1 MLTRCM
7 SHDIT
12 LPELQEFIAGFWYHY
27 DEAHYDELAARYAED
42 VHYLT
47 RSDSG
52 ASPFEDLM
60 SPDLHGRDAV
70 MEWLSDH
77 RKQSPYPLRHH
88 ATNVH
93 RTGTDGDVT
102 RARFYIFV
110 NQIAN
115 FVPFAVS
122 SGVVNVAVRRE
133 PTGLVVTEMDVVLDA
148 TNSVLL
154 SELGADSAAGS

>member
-1 MLTRCM
+1 M
-7 SHDIT
+7 SNDIT
-12 LPELQEFIAGFWYHY
+12 LPELQEFVARFWYHY
-27 DEAHYDELAARYAED
+27 DEAHYDELAQHYAEEARY
-42 VHYLT
+42 VT

-52 ASPFEDLM
+52 ASPFEELM
-60 SPDLHGRDAV
+60 SPKLYGRDAV

-77 RKQSPYPLRHH
+77 RRQSPYPLRHH

-93 RTGTDGDVT
+93 RTGTDGEVT
-102 RARFYIFV
+102 SARFYIFV

-122 SGVVNVAVRRE
+122 SGVASVAVRRGAE
-133 PTGLVVTEMDVVLDA
+133 GLEFTEMDIVLDT

-154 SELGADSAAGS
+154 SELAADSTTGS

>member
-1 MLTRCM
+1 M
-7 SHDIT
+7 SNEIT

-27 DEAHYDELAARYAED
+27 EEARYDDLAARYAED
-42 VHYLT
+42 VHYVT

-52 ASPFEDLM
+52 ASPFEELM
-60 SPDLHGRDAV
+60 SPTLDGRDAV
-70 MEWLSDH
+70 VEWLSEH

-93 RTGTDGDVT
+93 RTGTDGEIT
-102 RARFYIFV
+102 YARFYIFV

-122 SGVVNVAVRRE
+122 SGLVNVAVRRGSN
-133 PTGLVVTEMDVVLDA
+133 GLEFTEMEVVLD
-148 TNSVLL
+148 TQNSVLL
-154 SELGADSAAGS
+154 SELSADSAAGP

>member
-1 MLTRCM
+1 M
-7 SHDIT
+7 SNDVT
-12 LPELQEFIAGFWYHY
+12 LPELQEFIGNFWYHY
-27 DEAHYDELAARYAED
+27 DEAHYDELAASYADD
-42 VHYLT
+42 VHYVT

-52 ASPFEDLM
+52 ASPFEELM
-60 SPDLHGRDAV
+60 SPELRGRDAV

-102 RARFYIFV
+102 RARFYILV

-122 SGVVNVAVRRE
+122 SGVVNVGVRRA
-133 PTGLVVTEMDVVLDA
+133 TAGLVFTEMDVVLDA
-148 TNSVLL
+148 TDSVLL
-154 SELGADSAAGS
+154 SELAAGSASGS

>member
-1 MLTRCM
+1 MTN
-7 SHDIT
+7 DIT
-12 LPELQEFIAGFWYHY
+12 LSELQEFIAGFWYHY
-27 DEAHYDELAARYAED
+27 DEAHYDELAASYSEDARY
-42 VHYLT
+42 VS

-52 ASPFEDLM
+52 ASPFEELM
-60 SPDLHGRDAV
+60 SPKLRGRDAV
-70 MEWLSDH
+70 MEWMSEH

-93 RTGTDGDVT
+93 RTGADGAIT

-122 SGVVNVAVRRE
+122 SGVAEVGVRRGGN
-133 PTGLVVTEMDVVLDA
+133 GLEFTDMEVILDT

-154 SELGADSAAGS
+154 SELHAVSTTGS

>member
-1 MLTRCM
+1 M
-7 SHDIT
+7 SNDIT
-12 LPELQEFIAGFWYHY
+12 LSELQEFIAGFWYHY
-27 DEAHYDELAARYAED
+27 DEAHFEELAARYAED
-42 VHYLT
+42 VHYVS

-52 ASPFEDLM
+52 ASPFEELM
-60 SPDLHGRDAV
+60 SPELHGRDAV
-70 MEWLSDH
+70 MEWLSEH

-93 RTGTDGDVT
+93 RIGAAGEVT
-102 RARFYIFV
+102 RVRFYILV

-122 SGVVNVAVRRE
+122 SGVTEVGVRRGRN
-133 PTGLVVTEMDVVLDA
+133 GLEFTEMNVILDT

-154 SELGADSAAGS
+154 SERHADTAAAGS

>member
-1 MLTRCM
+1 M
-7 SHDIT
+7 SNDIT

-27 DEAHYDELAARYAED
+27 DEAHFDQLALRYAED
-42 VHYLT
+42 VRYLT

-52 ASPFEDLM
+52 ASPFEELM
-60 SPDLHGRDAV
+60 SPELHGRDAV
-70 MEWLSDH
+70 MEWLSEH

-93 RTGTDGDVT
+93 RTGTTGDIT

-110 NQIAN
+110 NQIAD

-122 SGVVNVAVRRE
+122 SGVVHVSVRRDA
-133 PTGLVVTEMDVVLDA
+133 GKLVLTEMEVVLD
-148 TNSVLL
+148 TQNSVLL
-154 SELGADSAAGS
+154 CELTAGSAAGS

>member
-1 MLTRCM
+1 M
-7 SHDIT
+7 SNEIT

-27 DEAHYDELAARYAED
+27 DEAHYDELAARYAEE
-42 VHYLT
+42 VHYVS

-52 ASPFEDLM
+52 ASPFEKLM
-60 SPDLHGRDAV
+60 SPELRGRDAV
-70 MEWLSDH
+70 MEWLSEH

-93 RTGTDGDVT
+93 RIGTDGEVT

-122 SGVVNVAVRRE
+122 SGVVHVGIRRE
-133 PTGLVVTEMDVVLDA
+133 ASGLVFTKMDVVLD
-148 TNSVLL
+148 TQNSVLL
-154 SELGADSAAGS
+154 SELTADSTAGS

>member
-1 MLTRCM
+1 M
-7 SHDIT
+7 SEQIT

-27 DEAHYDELAARYAED
+27 DEAHYDDLAASYADDVRY
-42 VHYLT
+42 VS

-52 ASPFEDLM
+52 ASPFEELM
-60 SPDLHGRDAV
+60 SPELTGRDAV
-70 MEWLSDH
+70 MGWLSDH

-88 ATNVH
+88 AANVH

-102 RARFYIFV
+102 RARFYILV

-122 SGVVNVAVRRE
+122 SGIANVAVRRGGN
-133 PTGLVVTEMDVVLDA
+133 GLEFTEMEVILDT
-148 TNSVLL
+148 TNSVPLA
-154 SELGADSAAGS
+154 EFTAGSAAGS

>member
-1 MLTRCM
+1 M
-7 SHDIT
+7 SNDIT
-12 LPELQEFIAGFWYHY
+12 LAELQEFIAEFWYHY
-27 DEAHYDELAARYAED
+27 DAAHYDELTARFAQG

-52 ASPFEDLM
+52 SSPFEELM
-60 SPDLHGRDAV
+60 SPELHGRDAV
-70 MEWLSDH
+70 MAWLSDH
-77 RKQSPYPLRHH
+77 RRQSPYPLRHH

-93 RTGTDGDVT
+93 RTGTDGEVT

-122 SGVVNVAVRRE
+122 SGVASVAVRRG
-133 PTGLVVTEMDVVLDA
+133 TKGLEFTELDIVLD
-148 TNSVLL
+148 TTDSVSL
-154 SELGADSAAGS
+154 SEATVDSAAGS

>member
-1 MLTRCM
+1 M
-7 SHDIT
+7 SDDIT
-12 LPELQEFIAGFWYHY
+12 LPELQEFIASFWYHY
-27 DEAHYDELAARYAED
+27 DEGHYDELAASYAED
-42 VHYLT
+42 VRYLT

-52 ASPFEDLM
+52 ASPFEELM
-60 SPDLHGRDAV
+60 SPELQGRDAV
-70 MEWLSDH
+70 MAWLSEH
-77 RKQSPYPLRHH
+77 REQSPYPLRHH

-93 RTGTDGDVT
+93 RIGADGSDDGAT

-122 SGVVNVAVRRE
+122 SGVANVAVRRG
-133 PTGLVVTEMDVVLDA
+133 PNGLEFTDMDVILDA

-154 SELGADSAAGS
+154 SELHAESGAGAK